1 MITYGKGRTGDSHP
15 IMNDQ
20 GGAWAAPSQV
30 REFLSQS
37 MVNLRCNFF
46 SFDSLI

>member
-1 MITYGKGRTGDSHP
+1 MGRGEQGDSHP
-15 IMNDQ
+15 IINDQ
-20 GGAWAAPSQV
+20 IGAEAVPSQV

-46 SFDSLI
+46 FL